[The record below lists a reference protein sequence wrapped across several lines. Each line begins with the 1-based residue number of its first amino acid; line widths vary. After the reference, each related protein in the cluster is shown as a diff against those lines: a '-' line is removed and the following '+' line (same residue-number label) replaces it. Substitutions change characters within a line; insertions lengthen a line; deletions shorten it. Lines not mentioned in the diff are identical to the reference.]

1 MPRSLFWLALLC
13 HVVLALGYARTT
25 PSFEGPDESDH
36 YAYAWHVGNA
46 RSLPL
51 APALVAARGL
61 PQTDGT
67 PLAHHP
73 PLYYALLG
81 AALVASGRN
90 DTVFGP
96 RINPAFGAPEQ
107 ASWHL
112 KYLHG
117 SGQGDSTLQ
126 LLRQISVLLGAI
138 TLFCVHRLGLAL
150 CPTQPRIADLAALLV
165 ACLPMFSFLH
175 GVLNNDV
182 LATVLATATTLA
194 LVRVLQAD
202 TVRLRHG
209 AWLGTL
215 LGLSLLTKLT
225 TLFLLPLAGVVF
237 VVVLM
242 RQRRNGGAAA
252 VVRSGLLALAIAAA
266 LSGWWFVRN
275 AQLYGDPLA
284 LAVHDLAFQPI
295 PPELRWAWW
304 SGTFLP
310 DVFVSLLGC
319 FGWFSLR
326 PHPLLVGIGIGG
338 TAIALLGLAL
348 ALRTHER
355 RGEAPCAPRAPWL
368 LLLALLLVFAG
379 AAKFNWTAP
388 QPQARLL
395 FPAIGPAAVLLAAG
409 LVRASTGLRWRR
421 KLLVLPIV
429 TACLVYSHWFRPAF
443 APQLA
448 PAPANHR
455 ALTGGIVPTHTNTPP
470 TIVWQQPL
478 PTSPASTPPVL
489 HWRDDGAPAGT
500 RYSLYAF
507 DGNGRV
513 WLASHE
519 WGGDGLVL
527 SGDRAELPAPAWG
540 LLPVG
545 VDLSFVLRRVPTTAE
560 EDPAKMPRSAP
571 LPFRRQ

>member
-61 PQTDGT
+61 PQTDGAA
-67 PLAHHP
+67 LAHHP

-81 AALVASGRN
+81 AALVASGRH

-96 RINPAFGAPEQ
+96 RINPAFGVPEQ
-107 ASWHL
+107 PSRHL

-117 SGQGDSTLQ
+117 SGQGDATLL
-126 LLRQISVLLGAI
+126 LLRCVSVLLGAL
-138 TLFCVHRLGLAL
+138 TLFGVHRLGRAL
-150 CPTQPRIADLAALLV
+150 CPAQPRIADLAALLV

-182 LATVLATATTLA
+182 LATTLATATTLA

-202 TVRLRHG
+202 ALRLSHG
-209 AWLGTL
+209 IALGTL

-225 TLFLLPLAGVVF
+225 TLFLLPLAAVVF
-237 VVVLM
+237 VVVLV
-242 RQRRNGGAAA
+242 RARANGRLPRTVAIGA
-252 VVRSGLLALAIAAA
+252 LALAIAAA

-326 PHPLLVGIGIGG
+326 PPALLVGIGLGVA
-338 TAIALLGLAL
+338 AIALLGLLL
-348 ALRTHER
+348 ALRKHER
-355 RGEAPCAPRAPWL
+355 HGAAPCAPRTPWL
-368 LLLALLLVFAG
+368 LLLSLLLVFAG

-409 LVRASTGLRWRR
+409 LVRLAPRARWRR
-421 KLLVLPIV
+421 WLLALPIA
-429 TACLVYSHWFRPAF
+429 TAAVVFFAWFRPAF

-478 PTSPASTPPVL
+478 PTSPAITPPVL

-527 SGDRAELPAPAWG
+527 SGDRAELPAPAWS

-545 VDLSFVLRRVPTTAE
+545 VDLSFVLRRVPTTAD
-560 EDPAKMPRSAP
+560 EDPATMPRSAP

>member
-13 HVVLALGYARTT
+13 HVVLALGYALKT

-61 PQTDGT
+61 PQTDGAA
-67 PLAHHP
+67 LAHHP
-73 PLYYALLG
+73 PLYSARLG
-81 AALVASGRN
+81 AALVASGRD

-96 RINPAFGAPEQ
+96 RINPAFGVPEQ
-107 ASWHL
+107 PSRHL

-117 SGQGDSTLQ
+117 SGQGDITLQ
-126 LLRQISVLLGAI
+126 ILRRVSVLLGAL
-138 TLFCVHRLGLAL
+138 TLLCVHRLGRAL

-182 LATVLATATTLA
+182 LATTLATATTLA

-202 TVRLRHG
+202 SVRPIHG

-237 VVVLM
+237 VVVLV
-242 RQRRNGGAAA
+242 RQRRNGAAAA

-266 LSGWWFVRN
+266 ISGWWFVRN

-284 LAVHDLAFQPI
+284 LTVHDMAFQPI

-326 PHPLLVGIGIGG
+326 PHALLVGIGLGV
-338 TAIALLGLAL
+338 TAIALLGLLL

-355 RGEAPCAPRAPWL
+355 RGDAPCAPRAPWL

-409 LVRASTGLRWRR
+409 LVRLAPRARWRR
-421 KLLVLPIV
+421 WLLALPIA
-429 TACLVYSHWFRPAF
+429 TASVVFVAWFRPAF
-443 APQLA
+443 DPQLA

-455 ALTGGIVPTHTNTPP
+455 ALTGGIVHVPADVPT
-470 TIVWQQPL
+470 TITWHEPL
-478 PTSPASTPPVL
+478 PTSPATTPPVL
-489 HWRDDGAPAGT
+489 HWRNDGAPAGT
-500 RYSLYAF
+500 RYSLYAY
-507 DGNGRV
+507 DGTGRV

-527 SGDRAELPAPAWG
+527 SGERAELPAPAWG

-545 VDLSFVLRRVPTTAE
+545 VDLSFVLRRVPTNAV
-560 EDPAKMPRSAP
+560 EDPTTMPRSAP

>member
-46 RSLPL
+46 RGLPL

-61 PQTDGT
+61 PQTDGAV
-67 PLAHHP
+67 LAHHP

-81 AALVASGRN
+81 AVLVASGRD

-96 RINPAFGAPEQ
+96 RVNPAFGVPEQ
-107 ASWHL
+107 PSRHL

-117 SGQGDSTLQ
+117 SGQGDGTLW
-126 LLRQISVLLGAI
+126 LLRGVSVLLGAI
-138 TLFCVHRLGLAL
+138 TLLCVHRLGRAL
-150 CPTQPRIADLAALLV
+150 CPAQPRIADLAALLV

-182 LATVLATATTLA
+182 LATTLATATTLA

-202 TVRLRHG
+202 VVRLQHG

-225 TLFLLPLAGVVF
+225 TLFLLPLAGTVF
-237 VVVLM
+237 VVVFVQ
-242 RQRRNGGAAA
+242 QRRNGTAAA
-252 VVRSGLLALAIAAA
+252 VVHSGALALAITAAI
-266 LSGWWFVRN
+266 SGWWFVRN

-284 LAVHDLAFQPI
+284 LAVHDMAFQPI
-295 PPELRWAWW
+295 PPELRWGWW

-310 DVFVSLLGC
+310 EVFRSLLGC

-326 PHPLLVGIGIGG
+326 PHALLVGV
-338 TAIALLGLAL
+338 AIAVAALALLGLAL
-348 ALRTHER
+348 SLRARER
-355 RGEAPCAPRAPWL
+355 HGSAPCAPTSPWL
-368 LLLALLLVFAG
+368 LLLSLLLVFAG

-395 FPAIGPAAVLLAAG
+395 FPALGPAAVLLAAG
-409 LVRASTGLRWRR
+409 LVRVAPRARWRR
-421 KLLVLPIV
+421 WLLALPIA
-429 TACLVYSHWFRPAF
+429 TAGLVFVAWFRPAF
-443 APQLA
+443 DPQLA
-448 PAPANHR
+448 PAPSNHR
-455 ALTGGIVPTHTNTPP
+455 ALTGGIVHVPAGVPT
-470 TIVWQQPL
+470 TITWREPL
-478 PTSPASTPPVL
+478 PTSPATTPPTL
-489 HWRDDGAPAGT
+489 HWHDEGAPAGT
-500 RYSLYAF
+500 CCSLYAY
-507 DGNGRV
+507 DANGRV
-513 WLASHE
+513 LLASHE
-519 WGGDGLVL
+519 WAGDGFVL
-527 SGDRAELPAPAWG
+527 TGERTELHPAAWS

-545 VDLSFVLRRVPTTAE
+545 VDLSFVLRRVPTTAD
-560 EDPAKMPRSAP
+560 EDPATMPRSAP

>member
-13 HVVLALGYARTT
+13 HVVLALGYALKT

-51 APALVAARGL
+51 APALVATRGL
-61 PQTDGT
+61 PQTDGAA
-67 PLAHHP
+67 LAHHP

-81 AALVASGRN
+81 AALVASGRD

-96 RINPAFGAPEQ
+96 RINPAFGVPEQ
-107 ASWHL
+107 PSRHL

-117 SGQGDSTLQ
+117 SGQGDITLQ
-126 LLRQISVLLGAI
+126 ILRRVSVLLGAL
-138 TLFCVHRLGLAL
+138 TLLCVHRLGRAL

-182 LATVLATATTLA
+182 LATTLATATTLA

-202 TVRLRHG
+202 TVRLGHG

-225 TLFLLPLAGVVF
+225 TLFLLPLAAVVF
-237 VVVLM
+237 VVVLV
-242 RQRRNGGAAA
+242 RARANGQVARTVAIG
-252 VVRSGLLALAIAAA
+252 ALAVAIATA

-284 LAVHDLAFQPI
+284 LTVHDMAFQPI

-326 PHPLLVGIGIGG
+326 PHALLVGIGLGV
-338 TAIALLGLAL
+338 TAIALLGLLL

-355 RGEAPCAPRAPWL
+355 RGNAPCAPRAPWL

-409 LVRASTGLRWRR
+409 LVRLAPRARWRR
-421 KLLVLPIV
+421 WLLALPIGIAGIV
-429 TACLVYSHWFRPAF
+429 FFAWFRPAF
-443 APQLA
+443 DPQLA

-455 ALTGGIVPTHTNTPP
+455 ALTGGIVHVPADVPT
-470 TIVWQQPL
+470 TITWHEPL
-478 PTSPASTPPVL
+478 PTSPATNPPTL
-489 HWRDDGAPAGT
+489 HWRDDGAPSGT
-500 RYSLYAF
+500 RYSLYAY
-507 DGNGRV
+507 DGTGRV

-527 SGDRAELPAPAWG
+527 TGERAELPAPAWG

-545 VDLSFVLRRVPTTAE
+545 VDLSFVLRRVPTNAV
-560 EDPAKMPRSAP
+560 EDPTTMPRSAP

>member
-81 AALVASGRN
+81 AALVASGHD

-96 RINPAFGAPEQ
+96 RINPAFGVPEQ
-107 ASWHL
+107 PSRHL

-117 SGQGDSTLQ
+117 SGQGDAALL
-126 LLRQISVLLGAI
+126 LLRCVSVLLGAL
-138 TLFCVHRLGLAL
+138 TLLCVHRLGRAL

-182 LATVLATATTLA
+182 LATTLATATTLA

-202 TVRLRHG
+202 ALRLSHG
-209 AWLGTL
+209 ISLGGL

-225 TLFLLPLAGVVF
+225 TLFLLPLAAVVF
-237 VVVLM
+237 VVVLV
-242 RQRRNGGAAA
+242 RARANGQLARTVAIG
-252 VVRSGLLALAIAAA
+252 GLALAIATA

-326 PHPLLVGIGIGG
+326 PPALLVGIGLGVA
-338 TAIALLGLAL
+338 AIALLGLLL

-355 RGEAPCAPRAPWL
+355 RGAAPCAPRTPWL
-368 LLLALLLVFAG
+368 LLLSLLLVFAG

-395 FPAIGPAAVLLAAG
+395 FPAIGPAVVLLAAG
-409 LVRASTGLRWRR
+409 LVRLAPRARWRR
-421 KLLVLPIV
+421 WLLALPIA
-429 TACLVYSHWFRPAF
+429 TAAVVFFAWFRPAF

-455 ALTGGIVPTHTNTPP
+455 ALTGGIVPAPTSPPP

-478 PTSPASTPPVL
+478 PPSPASTPPVL
-489 HWRDDGAPAGT
+489 HW
-500 RYSLYAF
+500 
-507 DGNGRV
+507 
-513 WLASHE
+513 
-519 WGGDGLVL
+519 
-527 SGDRAELPAPAWG
+527 
-540 LLPVG
+540 
-545 VDLSFVLRRVPTTAE
+545 
-560 EDPAKMPRSAP
+560 
-571 LPFRRQ
+571 

>member
-13 HVVLALGYARTT
+13 HMVLALGYARTT

-51 APALVAARGL
+51 APALVATRGL
-61 PQTDGT
+61 PQTDGAA
-67 PLAHHP
+67 LAHHP

-81 AALVASGRN
+81 AALVASGRD

-96 RINPAFGAPEQ
+96 RINPAFGVPEQ
-107 ASWHL
+107 PSRHL

-117 SGQGDSTLQ
+117 SGQGDSTLW
-126 LLRQISVLLGAI
+126 LLRCVSVLLGAL
-138 TLFCVHRLGLAL
+138 TLFCVHRLGRAL
-150 CPTQPRIADLAALLV
+150 CPAQPRIADLAALLV
-165 ACLPMFSFLH
+165 AGLPMFSFLH

-182 LATVLATATTLA
+182 LATTLATATTLA
-194 LVRVLQAD
+194 LVRVLQAEA
-202 TVRLRHG
+202 LRITHG
-209 AWLGTL
+209 VSLGVL

-225 TLFLLPLAGVVF
+225 TLFLLPLAAVVF
-237 VVVLM
+237 VVVLV
-242 RQRRNGGAAA
+242 RARANGQVARTVAIG
-252 VVRSGLLALAIAAA
+252 ALAVAIATA

-284 LAVHDLAFQPI
+284 LTVHDMAFQPI

-326 PHPLLVGIGIGG
+326 PHALLVGVGIGV
-338 TAIALLGLAL
+338 TAIALLGLTL

-355 RGEAPCAPRAPWL
+355 RGEVPCAPRASWL
-368 LLLALLLVFAG
+368 LLLSLLLVFAG

-409 LVRASTGLRWRR
+409 LVRLAPRARWRR
-421 KLLVLPIV
+421 WLLALPIA
-429 TACLVYSHWFRPAF
+429 TASVVFVAWFRPAF
-443 APQLA
+443 DPQLA

-455 ALTGGIVPTHTNTPP
+455 ALTGGIVHVPAGVPTAIT
-470 TIVWQQPL
+470 WREPL
-478 PTSPASTPPVL
+478 PTSPATTPPVL

-507 DGNGRV
+507 DGTGRV

-527 SGDRAELPAPAWG
+527 TGDRTELHPAAWG

-545 VDLSFVLRRVPTTAE
+545 VDLSFALRRVPTTAD
-560 EDPAKMPRSAP
+560 EDPATMPRSAP